1 MTPHMPT
8 ELWASV
14 DDFLCSTLGPED
26 APLQEAHAASKHA
39 GLPAIQ
45 VAPAQGRFLM
55 VMALAARADRI
66 LEIGTLGGYSTI
78 WLARGL
84 APGGRVTSLEVN
96 PQYAAVAR
104 ENIARAGLSDRVEVL
119 VGPASDSLVR
129 LPRTSAFDMVF
140 IDADKESTAAYI
152 DAAAELCRPGALII
166 VDNVV
171 RDGEVIDADSTDPR
185 VQGVRTGLSLLG
197 SHPRLISAAL
207 QVVGAKG
214 HDGMA
219 FAVVR
224 PN

>member
-1 MTPHMPT
+1 MPT

-26 APLQEAHAASKHA
+26 ASLQEAHAASERA

-55 VMALAARADRI
+55 VMALAARAERI

-84 APGGRVTSLEVN
+84 APGGRVTSLEIS

-104 ENIARAGLSDRVEVL
+104 ENIARAGLSDRAEVL
-119 VGPASDSLVR
+119 VGPAADSLVR
-129 LPRTSAFDMVF
+129 LPRTCAFDMVF
-140 IDADKESTAAYI
+140 VDADKESTAAYI
-152 DAAAELCRPGALII
+152 DSAVELCRPGALII

-171 RDGEVIDADSTDPR
+171 RGGEVIDAASADPR
-185 VQGVRTGLSLLG
+185 VQGVRAGLSRLG
-197 SHPRLISAAL
+197 SHPRLTSGAL

-224 PN
+224 SN